1 MNQEIK
7 SQVNMRYLLG
17 LVANLTLGTFNVG
30 FVISG
35 NNQVGSI
42 LEAQF
47 GWEHNI
53 EAKNW
58 NTAISSAS
66 ISGLIIG
73 SFAAGKLLSN
83 GRRKAIILMS
93 LLSCVSIVPTL
104 FLNIWAILIGKFIF
118 GIASGTIIVASSIY
132 LNETVPVE
140 LSSTFDFTTNL
151 GVILGITICLVAGL
165 ALPDTK
171 VELELAQTTRI
182 WRLISGMPIFFASVS
197 LSNWLCFFKYEPL
210 KYCIN

>member
-7 SQVNMRYLLG
+7 SQVSMCYLLG
-17 LVANLTLGTFNVG
+17 LVANLTLGTVNVG

-47 GWEHNI
+47 GWEHDI
-53 EAKNW
+53 QAKKW
-58 NTAISSAS
+58 NTAISSAA

-73 SFAAGKLLSN
+73 SFTAGKILAD

-93 LLSCVSIVPTL
+93 LLACLSIVSTL

-140 LSSTFDFTTNL
+140 WSSTFDFTTNF
-151 GVILGITICLVAGL
+151 GVILGITICLVTGL
-165 ALPDTK
+165 ALPDPTT
-171 VELELAQTTRI
+171 ELEEA
-182 WRLISGMPIFFASVS
+182 
-197 LSNWLCFFKYEPL
+197 
-210 KYCIN
+210 